1 MFVYINVHI
10 YKKCVNT
17 CTYVCV
23 YIYMTISEIFPESKT
38 MNQCVHYT

>member
-1 MFVYINVHI
+1 MCVYTYKMCKNLYI
-10 YKKCVNT
+10 YNM
-17 CTYVCV
+17 